1 MAEIAIR
8 NQSSDFL
15 ILSKE
20 NGGDG
25 ISVRVDRDRE
35 TIWLTQKLMADL
47 FDCGT
52 DNIGLHLKNIYAEHE
67 LDESSTTEDF
77 SVVRQEGS
85 LTVNRKVKHYN
96 LDAIIAVGY
105 RVNSKRAT
113 AFRQWATK
121 VLRDFV
127 IKGYVLDSERLKNGR
142 LFDKSY
148 FDQLLEEIREIRA
161 SERQAY

>member
-1 MAEIAIR
+1 MGKTVKLLADNDKNPSRTAFRTENSSMAEIAIR

-52 DNIGLHLKNIYAEHE
+52 DNIGLH
-67 LDESSTTEDF
+67 
-77 SVVRQEGS
+77 
-85 LTVNRKVKHYN
+85 
-96 LDAIIAVGY
+96 
-105 RVNSKRAT
+105 
-113 AFRQWATK
+113 
-121 VLRDFV
+121 
-127 IKGYVLDSERLKNGR
+127 
-142 LFDKSY
+142 
-148 FDQLLEEIREIRA
+148 
-161 SERQAY
+161 